1 MCPGWVG
8 SPAWVEATME
18 RAVAWVGWAAVT
30 VVTAGAVLGA
40 AGVMVAAAIR
50 VAALERAKGGGTR
63 AAE

>member
-1 MCPGWVG
+1 
-8 SPAWVEATME
+8 ME